1 MDSRVTARCVSKVG
15 GGTAVTP
22 WVQFL
27 VRAECGL
34 YIKNPQYGGTRGP
47 FLGYEPRVDCP

>member
-1 MDSRVTARCVSKVG
+1 MGEHEVCEVG
-15 GGTAVTP
+15 GGTAVAA

-27 VRAECGL
+27 VRAEYGL
-34 YIKNPQYGGTRGP
+34 YIKNTQYGGTRGP